1 MVDGLNIFS
10 KEKIDLDKLIEV
22 LEIDKKDVFFINK
35 TEEWAD
41 KGKQNLVIEYRGLL
55 DDEDNDEYPG
65 YHYYDVTIFNNVIKD
80 KFKNIKLKDII
91 IDME

>member
-10 KEKIDLDKLIEV
+10 KEKIDLDKLIAT
-22 LEIDKKDVFFINK
+22 LGIDKKDVFFINK

-41 KGKQNLVIEYRGLL
+41 KGKQNLVIEYHGLL
-55 DDEDNDEYPG
+55 DENDEEYPG
-65 YHYYDVTIFNNVIKD
+65 YHYYDATIFNNAIKD
-80 KFKNIKLKDII
+80 KFKNIKLDNVI

>member
-10 KEKIDLDKLIEV
+10 KEKLDLDKLIAA
-22 LEIDKKDVFFINK
+22 LEIDRKDVFFINK
-35 TEEWAD
+35 TEEWAN
-41 KGKQNLVIEYRGLL
+41 KGKQKLVIEYHGLL
-55 DDEDNDEYPG
+55 DENDDEYPG
-65 YHYYDVTIFNNVIKD
+65 YHYYDVTIFNNAIKD